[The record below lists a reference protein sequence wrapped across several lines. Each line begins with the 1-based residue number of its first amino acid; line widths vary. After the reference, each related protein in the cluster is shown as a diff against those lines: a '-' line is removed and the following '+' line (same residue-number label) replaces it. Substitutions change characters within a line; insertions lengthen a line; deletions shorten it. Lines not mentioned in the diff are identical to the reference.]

1 MGGTVMINTITI
13 DTETLDVLPSAV
25 LLSIGAFAF
34 NIDDVHQT
42 QQSIIKVAREGE
54 LADYSTNAFYCLAD
68 TFDQLMKGRTVSEE
82 TQRFWRKQGE
92 EAQEALVGDREPLC
106 QSLGLLSNWI
116 KQHPNARIFFR
127 GTDFDGSILEHAYR
141 MYGIECPWHWGGKR
155 DVRTYIDAMTKG
167 TKGYLPKTHQ
177 PCFSMVKHNS
187 LHDAMNDAEQMAIA
201 YQLNSQQ
208 VGAA

>member
-1 MGGTVMINTITI
+1 MINTITI
-13 DTETLDVLPSAV
+13 DTETLDTLPSAV

-54 LADYSTNAFYCLAD
+54 LADYSINAFYCLAD

-201 YQLNSQQ
+201 YQQNSQQ

>member
-1 MGGTVMINTITI
+1 MINTITI
-13 DTETLDVLPSAV
+13 DTETLDTSPSAV

-34 NIDDVHQT
+34 NIDDVQQT
-42 QQSIIKVAREGE
+42 QQSIIKVAQDTE
-54 LADYSTNAFYCLAD
+54 LSDFSTNAFYCLAD
-68 TFDQLMKGRTVSEE
+68 TFDQLMKGRTVSAS
-82 TQRFWRKQGE
+82 TQTWWRQQGE
-92 EAQEALVGDREPLC
+92 DAQDALIGEREPLRQC
-106 QSLGLLSNWI
+106 LELLSNWI
-116 KQHPNARIFFR
+116 KQHPGARVFFR
-127 GTDFDGSILEHAYR
+127 GTDFDGSILEHAYK
-141 MYGIECPWHWGGKR
+141 MYEIECPWHWGGKR

-177 PCFSMVKHNS
+177 PCFAMVKHNS